1 MCAAARGTERA
12 HYTAAPSLVLCTE
25 YQPVHIGRKPTVPHF
40 SSRSTCLVVAIVAV
54 ATTAPA
60 QEGAKP
66 RLELA
71 DTARAVT
78 NAAGA
83 VPASSRAPK
92 PAVSTKT
99 TGEFRSDF
107 VRNQTLL
114 GVAIYAPAFATTVAH
129 DGIAWAASYLLVAGG
144 SFVAAAE
151 ISRDMKITDAMQR
164 LATGTP
170 IRGAIAGAILAS
182 TYDGDARATAVSIL
196 VGSIGGTASAL
207 WLGRRMTDGEA
218 AATLFGSDVLGL
230 VAFAGATAAGL
241 EAPGSP
247 NKTRSGLT
255 LAGMIVG
262 APLGQAY
269 AALAP
274 YNVAAGDLTAMT
286 AAAGVGMLAGLSTVA
301 SGTRTDRQVAGA
313 LAIGGV
319 AGLIVGD
326 RLLVRRYDHTPA
338 EGRLV
343 VVGGVAGGLMGAGVA
358 LLTGGSQGRFNTFSA
373 ALTTLG
379 AAGGIVLTQRYML
392 PKADGALRLGGL
404 RMNPL
409 GVVAAATGMR
419 GAYTLG
425 SLSF

>member
-1 MCAAARGTERA
+1 MPRFISRSIRLFLAVGATATT
-12 HYTAAPSLVLCTE
+12 TAA
-25 YQPVHIGRKPTVPHF
+25 H
-40 SSRSTCLVVAIVAV
+40 AM
-54 ATTAPA
+54 A
-60 QEGAKP
+60 QQGAKP

-71 DTARAVT
+71 DTAHSVTTAARAVS
-78 NAAGA
+78 NAARA
-83 VPASSRAPK
+83 VPTASKTPN
-92 PAVSTKT
+92 PAVSPRTA
-99 TGEFRSDF
+99 GEFRSDF
-107 VRNQTLL
+107 VRIQTLL

-151 ISRDMKITDAMQR
+151 ISRDMKITDPMQR
-164 LATGTP
+164 LATGAP
-170 IRGAIAGAILAS
+170 IRGAIAGSILAS
-182 TYDGDARATAVSIL
+182 TYDGDSRATAASIL
-196 VGSIGGTASAL
+196 FGSIGGAASAL
-207 WLGRRMTDGEA
+207 WLGRRLSDGEA

-230 VAFAGATAAGL
+230 AAFAGATAAGL
-241 EAPGSP
+241 EASGSP

-274 YNVAAGDLTAMT
+274 YNVSAGDLTAMT
-286 AAAGVGMLAGLSTVA
+286 ASAGVGMLAGLSTIA

-313 LAIGGV
+313 LAVGGV
-319 AGLIVGD
+319 AGLVVGD

-343 VVGGVAGGLMGAGVA
+343 VLGGAAGGLMGAGVA
-358 LLTGGSQGRFNTFSA
+358 LLTGGSQARFNTYSA

-379 AAGGIVLTQRYML
+379 AAGGIVLTQRYLL

-425 SLSF
+425 SISF

>member
-1 MCAAARGTERA
+1 M
-12 HYTAAPSLVLCTE
+12 S
-25 YQPVHIGRKPTVPHF
+25 K
-40 SSRSTCLVVAIVAV
+40 S
-54 ATTAPA
+54 
-60 QEGAKP
+60 
-66 RLELA
+66 
-71 DTARAVT
+71 
-78 NAAGA
+78 
-83 VPASSRAPK
+83 PK
-92 PAVSTKT
+92 PAFIPRT

-114 GVAIYAPAFATTVAH
+114 GVAIYAPAFATTVAR

-151 ISRDMKITDAMQR
+151 ISRAIKITDPMQR
-164 LATGTP
+164 LATGAP
-170 IRGAIAGAILAS
+170 IRGAIAGSILAS
-182 TYDGDARATAVSIL
+182 TYDGDSRATAASIL
-196 VGSIGGTASAL
+196 FGSIGGAASAL
-207 WLGRRMTDGEA
+207 WLGRRLSDGEA
-218 AATLFGSDVLGL
+218 AATLFGSDVFGL
-230 VAFAGATAAGL
+230 AAFAGATAAGL

-247 NKTRSGLT
+247 AKRRSGLT

-274 YNVAAGDLTAMT
+274 YNVSVGDLTAMT
-286 AAAGVGMLAGLSTVA
+286 ASAGVGMLAGLTTVA
-301 SGTRTDRQVAGA
+301 SGTITDRQVAAA
-313 LAIGGV
+313 LAIGGA
-319 AGLIVGD
+319 AGLVVGD
-326 RLLVRRYDHTPA
+326 RLLARRYDHTPS

-358 LLTGGSQGRFNTFSA
+358 LLTGGSQGRFNTYSA

-392 PKADGALRLGGL
+392 PQADGALRLGGL

-419 GAYTLG
+419 GVYTLG